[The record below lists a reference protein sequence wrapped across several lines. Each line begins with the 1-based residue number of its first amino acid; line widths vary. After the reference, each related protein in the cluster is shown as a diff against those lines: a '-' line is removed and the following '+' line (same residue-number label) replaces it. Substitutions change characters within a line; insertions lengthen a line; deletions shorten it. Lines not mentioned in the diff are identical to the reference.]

1 MESIIRD
8 IIMEHFLATDY
19 FTKKQYRLIR
29 GRSTALQ
36 LLRILDDWT
45 FNLDLGTQI
54 DVIYTDF
61 EKPSIRFL
69 TMVCFI
75 NCKHLV

>member
-8 IIMEHFLATDY
+8 IIMQHFLATDY
-19 FTKKQYRLIR
+19 FSNKQYGFIR

-45 FNLDLGTQI
+45 FNLDFRQI

-61 EKPSIRFL
+61 E
-69 TMVCFI
+69 I
-75 NCKHLV
+75 NADF